1 MRLQLACSVVSLA
14 SAAYPQLALPSP
26 WDLQQQ
32 LALPNPSWG
41 LQGPPGPVVAGFA
54 AAGVADDGPVGP
66 QLALPPPHPIAHAKL
81 PPPGPPFSPENPPPP
96 PPPLPPPSP
105 NEDPPGAGPVVN
117 EDPPDPPQNTHAE
130 RLDMMEG
137 RMLRL
142 DHLVCLLVQANMNLA
157 EQVLNIE
164 QRLHQQI
171 AALAVG
177 PPSVP
182 AGVLGASDAG
192 TLAAV
197 APEPAAAP
205 SSSSQP
211 QWQSQQWGGRDD
223 DEWDEWDEWAW
234 GGDTWLSQSAWGGYT
249 GQPLG
254 GRDDVDDGAAS
265 PCMQT

>member
-54 AAGVADDGPVGP
+54 AAGVADDGP
-66 QLALPPPHPIAHAKL
+66 PPHPIAHAKL
-81 PPPGPPFSPENPPPP
+81 PPPRPPFLPENPPPP
-96 PPPLPPPSP
+96 PPLTPPSP
-105 NEDPPGAGPVVN
+105 NGDPPG
-117 EDPPDPPQNTHAE
+117 PPQTTHAE

-142 DHLVCLLVQANMNLA
+142 ERLVGLLMQANMNLA
-157 EQVLNIE
+157 EQGLNIE
-164 QRLHQQI
+164 QGLHQQI

-205 SSSSQP
+205 SSSLQP
-211 QWQSQQWGGRDD
+211 QWQSQEWGGRDD
-223 DEWDEWDEWAW
+223 DEWDEWEEWAW
-234 GGDTWLSQSAWGGYT
+234 GGDRAHSQSAWGAFT
-249 GQPLG
+249 GQPMG
-254 GRDDVDDGAAS
+254 GRDDVDGGAAS

>member
-1 MRLQLACSVVSLA
+1 
-14 SAAYPQLALPSP
+14 
-26 WDLQQQ
+26 
-32 LALPNPSWG
+32 
-41 LQGPPGPVVAGFA
+41 
-54 AAGVADDGPVGP
+54 
-66 QLALPPPHPIAHAKL
+66 
-81 PPPGPPFSPENPPPP
+81 
-96 PPPLPPPSP
+96 
-105 NEDPPGAGPVVN
+105 
-117 EDPPDPPQNTHAE
+117 
-130 RLDMMEG
+130 
-137 RMLRL
+137 MLRL
-142 DHLVCLLVQANMNLA
+142 DHLVCLLVQANMDLA

-211 QWQSQQWGGRDD
+211 QSDTWESQQWGGRDD
-223 DEWDEWDEWAW
+223 DDEWDDDDGAAW
-234 GGDTWLSQSAWGGYT
+234 GGDTWHSQPAWSGYT
-249 GQPLG
+249 WQPLG
-254 GRDDVDDGAAS
+254 GHDDVDDGAAS